1 MAPDPATDME
11 DSGDPVEMLLQFC
24 DAHGWTNERVNEDE
38 IVATVPGSW
47 TSYELRGIWRED
59 DQVLQ
64 VLLMPEIT
72 IDAAKRSTLWEMLS
86 LINERM
92 WLGHF
97 ELWSTSNTLLYR
109 HAAMIGGDG
118 VSFDA
123 LEVIAHT
130 AIDEMDRFYPAFQ
143 FVLWG
148 GKSATEAIDAALIE
162 TRGEA

>member
-1 MAPDPATDME
+1 MTDQQTDMDE
-11 DSGDPVEMLLQFC
+11 AGEPVEMFARFC
-24 DAHGWTNERVNEDE
+24 EAHDWSHERVNDE
-38 IVATVPGSW
+38 EVVATVPGSW
-47 TSYELRGIWRED
+47 SSYELRGIWRED

-64 VLLMPEIT
+64 LLLMPDIT
-72 IDAAKRSTLWEMLS
+72 VDTAKRVPICELLS

-97 ELWSTSNTLLYR
+97 ELWSTSGSLLYR
-109 HAAMIGGDG
+109 HAAMLGAEG
-118 VSFDA
+118 VTFGT
-123 LEVIAHT
+123 LEVLAHT
-130 AIDEMDRFYPAFQ
+130 AIDEMDRFYPAIQ